1 MTASGEVSEE
11 DRLRAELVNQ
21 LMESLAKSR
30 GMILNDKMDV
40 RTRERW
46 TELHTRTAQVLNQI
60 LRDRQFK
67 EWERRLNEME
77 TADPATRKIVQ
88 TTSSGVRGAH

>member
-1 MTASGEVSEE
+1 MTSGEESEE
-11 DRLRAELVNQ
+11 DRLRAELVTQ

-67 EWERRLNEME
+67 EWEKRLNEME
-77 TADPATRKIVQ
+77 TADNPTRKSVQ
-88 TTSSGVRGAH
+88 PARSVVPEAH

>member
-1 MTASGEVSEE
+1 MTPGEESEE
-11 DRLRAELVNQ
+11 DRLRAELVTQ

-67 EWERRLNEME
+67 EWEKRLNEME
-77 TADPATRKIVQ
+77 TANDAAWNSVQ
-88 TTSSGVRGAH
+88 SARSGAP